1 MKTFFKVISSKK
13 ALMVVLTLASIC
25 SVLEVITSIRTGMR
39 IAFTP
44 MTLMFVNIALWAD
57 ALEKEEAKEKEAK
70 K

>member
-13 ALMVVLTLASIC
+13 ALMVVLTLACIF

-44 MTLMFVNIALWAD
+44 MTFMFVNIALWAS
-57 ALEKEEAKEKEAK
+57 ALEKEEAKE
-70 K
+70 